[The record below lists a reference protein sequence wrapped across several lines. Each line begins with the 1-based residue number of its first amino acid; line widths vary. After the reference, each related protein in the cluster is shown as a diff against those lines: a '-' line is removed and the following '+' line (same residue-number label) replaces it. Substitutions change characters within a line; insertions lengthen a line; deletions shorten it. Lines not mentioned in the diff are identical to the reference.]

1 MPRRG
6 IAFRENRRYRV
17 RDQILQSGSFS
28 PAEYALLSH
37 EETARV
43 LGWGEREH
51 DALLEMVVLELSLV
65 QARVVWDVHVRY
77 LSSSSFV
84 APDFMGERPGP
95 FAMKRTIV
103 CMQDFGSLG
112 VNWTEWLAI
121 GMALFLTT
129 NFNVIFVEIPI
140 ITLDSIRW
148 EAVGAQIL
156 ESLLDHLNVP
166 RPMVLGHGMGG
177 KVFIDSVLPP
187 GREVKD
193 WGQTHVLLSPLVSAD
208 QLQQLDKVLREEE
221 LQLWT
226 IWSDK
231 PRSKTSHKVYKE
243 GYQLMMRAQAGL
255 ERDAK
260 KGRIVNRLGA
270 VEYAPILMSENRGS
284 EYRQQ
289 KLPWQTDMATLGGQ
303 RILLSSDEFILTVDT
318 YFRRKPEATSGMIKM
333 GSVVMDTEAHLK
345 AVKMDPVVL
354 PALQILNGEEP
365 TLQEL
370 PNPRLAR
377 KKTAFALENTTSSAR
392 AGWAKAGRRV
402 RLGVSLHDG
411 LCDDV
416 SPAPAEPTIRALA
429 ASASAPIIRRGA
441 LADRLVLHD
450 RSAVIALE
458 NQPPPPDLQDE
469 LALRGTREI
478 SRAAFTEE
486 YIRRH
491 NAARIKSHETERVR
505 SERVEKDEE
514 LMLATDLSEHQ
525 AKIDQLR
532 FNEEAHLAAILRI
545 SQQDTRRAFRYVV
558 AVEWL
563 WPIVLSQSASKAG
576 SFRSAAT
583 RLWCKDAG
591 SRLLGN
597 LEAL

>member
-129 NFNVIFVEIPI
+129 DFNVIFVDIPI

-193 WGQTHVLLSPLVSAD
+193 WGQTHVLVSPLVS
-208 QLQQLDKVLREEE
+208 
-221 LQLWT
+221 
-226 IWSDK
+226 
-231 PRSKTSHKVYKE
+231 
-243 GYQLMMRAQAGL
+243 
-255 ERDAK
+255 
-260 KGRIVNRLGA
+260 
-270 VEYAPILMSENRGS
+270 
-284 EYRQQ
+284 
-289 KLPWQTDMATLGGQ
+289 
-303 RILLSSDEFILTVDT
+303 
-318 YFRRKPEATSGMIKM
+318 
-333 GSVVMDTEAHLK
+333 
-345 AVKMDPVVL
+345 
-354 PALQILNGEEP
+354 
-365 TLQEL
+365 
-370 PNPRLAR
+370 
-377 KKTAFALENTTSSAR
+377 
-392 AGWAKAGRRV
+392 V
-402 RLGVSLHDG
+402 RLG
-411 LCDDV
+411 
-416 SPAPAEPTIRALA
+416 
-429 ASASAPIIRRGA
+429 
-441 LADRLVLHD
+441 
-450 RSAVIALE
+450 
-458 NQPPPPDLQDE
+458 
-469 LALRGTREI
+469 
-478 SRAAFTEE
+478 
-486 YIRRH
+486 
-491 NAARIKSHETERVR
+491 
-505 SERVEKDEE
+505 
-514 LMLATDLSEHQ
+514 M
-525 AKIDQLR
+525 
-532 FNEEAHLAAILRI
+532 
-545 SQQDTRRAFRYVV
+545 
-558 AVEWL
+558 
-563 WPIVLSQSASKAG
+563 
-576 SFRSAAT
+576 
-583 RLWCKDAG
+583 
-591 SRLLGN
+591 
-597 LEAL
+597 